1 MLEVDLGM
9 LIDAC
14 SSGGSSCLTS
24 TTELQPAAGP
34 HAAVA
39 PAKFSTPRGAAEN
52 STYAYERR
60 FLDGEERRVVV
71 LDSKQSTLNRVEDA
85 IDLAAQFEDS
95 VAARIPTLRLTYQ
108 PNDRPQETY
117 TDRTL
122 PHRAFDG
129 HFRAASIEGMRATSH
144 PVYVSL
150 RDARPADASA
160 LLRHAPGTLV
170 FGGWDAS
177 RRARQGRWR
186 SALVGEIIGFCTD
199 PGERADRRGAARVDP
214 VAMQIPLPPDEAQK
228 VLDAQRHELSPK
240 LVNKFEKEI
249 ADQRKKGEPVLPSEL
264 GLGGIPPSLDELAGV
279 ACHRIVRSRVLSFA
293 ALRQMRFGLAADPRR
308 DPAARAALAAL
319 ALQGVARADAE
330 LSLRA
335 NCDLVEAGPTTVRLD
350 RRHGQ
355 FDDLAPLSI
364 EAGDALLEAAIAR
377 LAEVTD
383 VKWDGQVLEFVGNP
397 AIVAV
402 AEDVDPDDQAN
413 QR

>member
-1 MLEVDLGM
+1 MLDLDLEV

-39 PAKFSTPRGAAEN
+39 PAKFSTRRGTADN

-60 FLDGEERRVVV
+60 FLDGEERRVVL

-85 IDLAAQFEDS
+85 IDLAAQFDES
-95 VAARIPTLRLTYQ
+95 VSARIPTLRVTY
-108 PNDRPQETY
+108 RPDDGPLETY

-129 HFRAASIEGMRATSH
+129 HLRAASIEGTPATSD
-144 PVYVSL
+144 PIYVSL

-177 RRARQGRWR
+177 RKARQGRWR

-199 PGERADRRGAARVDP
+199 PGEPADRRGGARVDP
-214 VAMQIPLPPDEAQK
+214 VAMQIALPPDEAKK

-240 LVNKFEKEI
+240 LVQKFEKEI
-249 ADQRKKGEPVLPSEL
+249 AGQRKKGEPVLPSEL

-293 ALRQMRFGLAADPRR
+293 ALRQTRFGLDPDPQR
-308 DPAARAALAAL
+308 DAAARAALAAL
-319 ALQGVARADAE
+319 ALHGIARADAE

-350 RRHGQ
+350 RRYGQ
-355 FDDLAPLSI
+355 FDELVPLSI
-364 EAGDALLEAAIAR
+364 DAGDALLEAAIAH
-377 LAEVTD
+377 LAEVTG
-383 VKWDGQVLEFVGNP
+383 VEWDGQVLEFVGNP
-397 AIVAV
+397 AIVAAAQDV
-402 AEDVDPDDQAN
+402 EPEDQTE
-413 QR
+413 